1 MRKFASLV
9 LFAALF
15 LGFAACED
23 EHSKAFQTLEKDINK
38 LEQSIQTTDDCDDLR
53 LFSFSILGLKSD
65 VENLQSDE
73 TVKEGEIETLTSA
86 LERIEAMWNW
96 KLAALDCQEPT
107 EDDSELD
114 TSGEDDDFTDYN
126 IL

>member
-1 MRKFASLV
+1 MRKLASLV
-9 LFAALF
+9 LFAAMLVGF
-15 LGFAACED
+15 LACGD
-23 EHSKAFQTLEKDINK
+23 EHSKSFQTLEKDINK
-38 LEQSIQTTDDCDDLR
+38 LEQSIIETDNCDDLM
-53 LFSFSILGLKSD
+53 LFSFGILGLKSD

-86 LERIEAMWNW
+86 LERIEAMWNG